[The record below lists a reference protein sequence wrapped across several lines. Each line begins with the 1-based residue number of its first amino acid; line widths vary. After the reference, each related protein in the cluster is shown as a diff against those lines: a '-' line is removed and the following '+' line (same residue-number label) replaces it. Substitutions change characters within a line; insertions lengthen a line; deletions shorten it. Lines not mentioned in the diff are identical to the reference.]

1 MQKRT
6 LIILVAFVIMNI
18 ISFLLMY
25 IDRELKR
32 KNKARIPESVL
43 FTACALFGGFGG
55 VIGVNVLKHKSNRII
70 FVRWVPIMLI
80 IQVGIIG
87 VVLFRFGI

>member
-18 ISFLLMY
+18 ISFLLMF

-32 KNKARIPESVL
+32 KHKARIPESVL

-55 VIGVNVLKHKSNRII
+55 ELAVNVLKHKSNRIK

-87 VVLFRFGI
+87 LFIYRFGI